1 MNAPVQEPAPPLTPA
16 EAQALAERVAA
27 GMYERDRASQ
37 ALGIEV
43 AGIGPGRAELRMT
56 VRPDMMNGHA
66 IGHGGLVFTLADSAF
81 AYACNSYNH
90 NTVAAGCTIEFLA
103 PCHEGDVLV
112 AAASERMQVG
122 RSGVYDID
130 VKNQNGET
138 IALFRGKSMRVK
150 GSVI

>member
-1 MNAPVQEPAPPLTPA
+1 MNALVQEPTPQPTPA

-43 AGIGPGRAELRMT
+43 ARIGPGRAELRMT
-56 VRPDMMNGHA
+56 VRADMMNGHA

-90 NTVAAGCTIEFLA
+90 NTVASGCTIEFLA

-112 AAASERMQVG
+112 AAATERMQVG

-130 VKNQNGET
+130 VKNQKGET

>member
-1 MNAPVQEPAPPLTPA
+1 MNAPDQDLSPA

-27 GMYERDRASQ
+27 AMYSRDRASQ

-43 AGIGPGRAELRMT
+43 VGIGPGRAELRMA

-90 NTVAAGCTIEFLA
+90 NTVASGCTIEFLA

-112 AAASERMQVG
+112 AMAIERMQVG

-130 VKNQNGET
+130 VKNQQGEP

-150 GSVI
+150 GTVI